1 MDATRGPF
9 TLLLRSWELSL
20 RSNNKSSETIRSY
33 LRSANLFA
41 DYLTNPPPPA
51 EGSDADPV
59 PAVND
64 VLDIERGHVQAFV
77 VHEIARTSA
86 SSARS
91 RFLGVQAWLKWMV
104 AEEELTRSPAEG
116 VKAPQVEEP
125 EVPILTTDQLQTL
138 LKSVGGREFAE
149 VRDRAMILLWLDSG
163 VRLSEVVNRSL
174 DDVDLDMQVLH
185 VMGKGSRG
193 RAVPYGT
200 KTAQA
205 VDRYLRT
212 RARHPYGKTVEHL
225 WIGQKTKKP
234 LTVSGAGKLLARRS
248 EACGL
253 GRIHPHQF
261 RHTFAH
267 MWLAA
272 GGNETDLMRI
282 TGWKS
287 RSMVDRYARSAGAER
302 AREQHKKL
310 SPGDRL

>member
-20 RSNNKSSETIRSY
+20 RSNNKSAETIRSY

-51 EGSDADPV
+51 EDSDADPV
-59 PAVND
+59 PAVDD
-64 VLDIERGHVQAFV
+64 VLDIKRGHVQAFV

-116 VKAPQVEEP
+116 VKAPQVEDP

-138 LKSVGGREFAE
+138 LKSVAGREFAE

-163 VRLSEVVNRSL
+163 VRLSEVVNRTL
-174 DDVDLDMQVLH
+174 EDVDLDMQVLH

-205 VDRYLRT
+205 VDRYLRA
-212 RARHPYGKTVEHL
+212 RARHPYGKTVDSL